1 MANGSAHLP
10 CYLRQS
16 ASGKVGTWTTLPSRN
31 AQTWNPSTTF
41 QGPTAMAFLAGISS
55 ALVWRCGYVAL
66 WLCSYVCNCMEMLLC
81 GNKIICVPTTCLRI
95 RPKKPPTSF
104 RLLWRISQRQS
115 HDPPTTA
122 CPCCAQNESDS
133 RQPLQTRLLLPFS

>member
-10 CYLRQS
+10 CYLFPQTPQS
-16 ASGKVGTWTTLPSRN
+16 GDQGSKLEPGRNVKVGTRQANS
-31 AQTWNPSTTF
+31 NPS
-41 QGPTAMAFLAGISS
+41 MAFLAGFSS

-95 RPKKPPTSF
+95 RPKKLPTSF
-104 RLLWRISQRQS
+104 RLPWRISQRQS
-115 HDPPTTA
+115 NDPPTTA

-133 RQPLQTRLLLPFS
+133 RPPLQTRLLIPFS

>member
-10 CYLRQS
+10 CYLFPQTPQS
-16 ASGKVGTWTTLPSRN
+16 GDQGSKLEPGRNVKVGTRQANS
-31 AQTWNPSTTF
+31 NPS
-41 QGPTAMAFLAGISS
+41 MAFLAGISS

-95 RPKKPPTSF
+95 RPTKTSYIF
-104 RLLWRISQRQS
+104 STALTNFSKTVERSTHNCLPLLRSK
-115 HDPPTTA
+115 
-122 CPCCAQNESDS
+122 
-133 RQPLQTRLLLPFS
+133 